1 MNTNHSQTT
10 LGSNLVVLV
19 LAVAA
24 LVLVYVVSTGG
35 NLTLPVISTDRAA
48 LIVLTIV
55 GIAMCAVGGIGPS
68 ISRYGWSG
76 PVTVIGSIVGVLTF
90 LMVLAVILG
99 IPIPLITNERMA
111 FVLVTGVI
119 IGKLLFNAAIW
130 LFSRNNVA

>member
-10 LGSNLVVLV
+10 FGSNLIVVV

-24 LVLVYVVSTGG
+24 LALVYVVATGG

-55 GIAMCAVGGIGPS
+55 GVAMCAVGGIGPS
-68 ISRYGWSG
+68 ISKYGWSG

-90 LMVLAVILG
+90 LIVLAVILG
-99 IPIPLITNERMA
+99 VQLPIITNERMA

-119 IGKLLFNAAIW
+119 IGKLLFNAAVW
-130 LFSRNNVA
+130 LFSRGNVA